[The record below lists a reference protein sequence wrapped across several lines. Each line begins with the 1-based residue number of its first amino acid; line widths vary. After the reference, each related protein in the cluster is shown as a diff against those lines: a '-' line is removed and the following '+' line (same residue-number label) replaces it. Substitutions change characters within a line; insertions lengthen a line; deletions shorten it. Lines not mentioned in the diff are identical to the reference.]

1 MKVLITGI
9 SGFLGEALC
18 KKLLSLGHEVVGV
31 ARDEGKLIALREQY
45 PQIRII
51 IGDIANKWVV
61 KDAMRGIEGV
71 YHLAAQKHVGLSE
84 EFAHQ
89 TVTSNV
95 IGTLNIL
102 EESWITKPKFVL
114 AVSTDKASNPKG
126 VYGATKALMEK
137 LFKQS
142 EGLNTDTKYRIVRY
156 GNVVGSTGS
165 FLTKWKPLMQAGKE
179 VILTD
184 PNATRFYWSV
194 EEAVDLIDKCLNEST
209 DSTPYI
215 PRMKAASMQVALEA
229 CQEVYGKCP
238 VKIIGLQVGENMHET
253 MDGTTFSN
261 QVEQFTKEDFIKTF
275 LC

>member
-18 KKLLSLGHEVVGV
+18 KKLLSLGHDVVGV

-95 IGTLNIL
+95 LGTLNLL

-126 VYGATKALMEK
+126 VYGATKLLMEK

-156 GNVVGSTGS
+156 GNVMGSTGS
-165 FLTKWKPLMQAGKE
+165 FVTKWKPLMQAGKE

-184 PNATRFYWSV
+184 PAATRFYWSV
-194 EEAVDLIDKCLNEST
+194 DEAVDLIDKCLNEST

-215 PRMKAASMQVALEA
+215 PRMKAASMQTALEA
-229 CQEVYGKCP
+229 CQEVYGQCP
-238 VKIIGLQVGENMHET
+238 VKVIGLQVGENMHET
-253 MDGTTFSN
+253 MDGITFSN